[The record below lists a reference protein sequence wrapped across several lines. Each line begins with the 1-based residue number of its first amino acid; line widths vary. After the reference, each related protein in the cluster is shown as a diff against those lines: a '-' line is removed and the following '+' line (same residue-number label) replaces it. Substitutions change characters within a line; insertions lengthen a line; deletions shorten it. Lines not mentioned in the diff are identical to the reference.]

1 MHEDMTAPMRR
12 VEPSPAGGSAFR
24 PLSRRLNHV
33 FEATADLTPS
43 AVAVECG
50 SVRLTYAQLEF
61 HANQL
66 AHQLTA
72 LGSGVGSRVAILLE
86 RSPATYVAILGVL
99 KAGAAFVPIDPA
111 SPADRIAYI
120 TEDAGVDLVVTTAS
134 FGQTLSTLHTNWL
147 ELDTQAAEISGQ
159 PGTRPDLEILH
170 KDPAAYV
177 IYTSGSTGRPK
188 GVEVAQSSICNF
200 LDVVPEVYDVQ
211 PTDRVYQGMTIS
223 FDFSIEEIWPT
234 WAVGATLVAGPTDSR
249 RLGGELAD
257 FLDDAAITVLY
268 CVPTLLATIPRDL
281 PRLRSVLVGGEACP
295 REIVERWA
303 RPGRRILNTY
313 GPTEATVTATWCELL
328 PGRPVTIGVPLPTY
342 SVVILDEDRYPV
354 ADGEVGEICIGGPGV
369 ARGYVGRPDLTA
381 DRFFPHPFAGPSGRL
396 YRTGD
401 LGRITD
407 DREIEYLGR
416 ADSEVKI
423 RGHRVDL
430 GEIESV
436 LLEDPAVAS
445 SVVTLA
451 TVTGSQHLAAYLVL
465 RTGSARQGGSPEL
478 IERLHREAH
487 SRLPDYMVPTFVDI
501 VDELP
506 MMPSGKVDRPR
517 LPEPTGQR
525 LALAAGPVVA
535 AASDLERTLQVL
547 WAEQLGVEAD
557 ALSVDANFF
566 TELGGHSLLAAQL
579 VTTLR
584 ERGVDDALGIRD
596 VYANPTVREL
606 AAALAP
612 AAGRAAVAAP
622 PVDKLPPR
630 VPRGSEVARAGGAQG
645 GLLLL
650 ILLVVTLPV
659 SVVYSLHDGQPSFG
673 ALVDLLLATVP
684 TYLLVR
690 WVLPVLLVRP
700 LSRGIKP
707 GTYPLWGATY
717 LRLWMVEHLM
727 MLSPMPVLSG
737 SPMMASFLRATG
749 AEVGRDSYI
758 GTSTVPFP
766 SMVTIGDHASIGYN
780 TDLRPWHVASGWVVL
795 APIVIG
801 DRAFVAENCVLEP
814 GSGLGDDAMLGE
826 QSTLTRGWRIPDGQ
840 RWIGSPPSE
849 VPALSESV
857 EAMHAAGPA
866 PSWTRRLTAA
876 AWGGLAL
883 LELLA
888 IATIVP
894 SLVMV
899 WAVLLEYGMIAA
911 LLATLLSGAV
921 YVLTVCAVVAGG
933 KKLILPNLPAG
944 EYPTASGLGIR
955 KWMTDKLFEMS
966 LTYNN
971 SLYATLYTAP
981 WLRLLGARVGAGAE
995 VSTVAHIDPDL
1006 LTIGDESFVA
1016 DMASLGGATVCNGRM
1031 LFEHT
1036 EVGTRAFVG
1045 NAAMLPSGTR
1055 TGDGSLIGVLT
1066 VPPAGGV
1073 PPDTSWLGSPAIFL
1087 PARQDSGDF
1096 DDSEIFSPGRGVVA
1110 HRLFIEFFRITLPA
1124 TVVGVSLYFYLLG
1137 LSQFARNTGMF
1148 VTVVVAPLLALATA
1162 YGVVLYAAAVKRNM
1176 VGTYV
1181 PRVEP
1186 LWAKFVRRAEFAT
1199 GVYEAAAVPV
1209 LLHQLMGTP
1218 FLPPLLRSFG
1228 ATIGRRAWI
1237 GTTYLTEFDL
1247 VRIGDDATVG
1257 AGVSLQTHLFED
1269 RVMKM
1274 STVTVGDSATV
1285 GTRSIVLY
1293 DAVVGDGAE
1302 LDALSLLMKGEQ
1314 LPPHTRWHGIP
1325 AQGVRS

>member
-1 MHEDMTAPMRR
+1 MTGPIRR
-12 VEPSPAGGSAFR
+12 VESVLPGPRTDAPHG
-24 PLSRRLNHV
+24 RRLNHV
-33 FEATADLTPS
+33 FEASCDRAPRS
-43 AVAVECG
+43 VAVECG
-50 SVRLTYAQLEF
+50 DARLSYEQLEYR
-61 HANQL
+61 ANQL
-66 AHQLTA
+66 AHQLVA
-72 LGSGVGSRVAILLE
+72 VGSGVGSRVAILLE
-86 RSPATYVAILGVL
+86 RSVETYVALLAIL

-111 SPADRIAYI
+111 SPADRIDYI
-120 TEDAGVDLVVTTAS
+120 TSDAGADLVITTSS
-134 FGQTLSTLHTNWL
+134 FAEILSTLHTDWL
-147 ELDTQAAEISGQ
+147 EVDTQADEIAR
-159 PGTRPDLEILH
+159 RPSSRPILEVLH

-234 WAVGATLVAGPTDSR
+234 WAVGATLVAGPTDAG
-249 RLGGELAD
+249 RLGGDLAD
-257 FLDDAAITVLY
+257 FLDRTAITVLY
-268 CVPTLLATIPRDL
+268 CVPTLLATIPREL
-281 PRLRSVLVGGEACP
+281 PGLRSILVGGEACP

-369 ARGYVGRPDLTA
+369 ARGYVGRPDLTE

-401 LGRITD
+401 LGRITAD
-407 DREIEYLGR
+407 GEIEYLGR
-416 ADSEVKI
+416 ADAEVKI

-445 SVVTLA
+445 SVVALV
-451 TVTGSQHLAAYLVL
+451 TVSGSQHLAAYLVL
-465 RTGSARQGGSPEL
+465 RSGVARPGDVAEL
-478 IERLHREAH
+478 VERLHGEAH

-517 LPEPTGQR
+517 LPEPSGQR
-525 LALAAGPVVA
+525 LAVATGPVVA
-535 AASDLERTLQVL
+535 AGSELERTLQLV
-547 WAEQLGVEAD
+547 WAEQLGLEVGS
-557 ALSVDANFF
+557 LSVDANFF

-584 ERGVDDALGIRD
+584 ERGIDDALGIRD
-596 VYANPTVREL
+596 VYAHPTVREL

-612 AAGRAAVAAP
+612 TSGHGAVAAP
-622 PVDKLPPR
+622 PIDRTPPR
-630 VPRGSEVARAGGAQG
+630 VASTAEVGRAGGAQG
-645 GLLLL
+645 AMLLL

-659 SVVYSLHDGQPSFG
+659 SVVYSVHNGQPSVG
-673 ALVDLLLATVP
+673 ALMDLLLATVP

-700 LSRGIKP
+700 LSRGIEP
-707 GTYPLWGATY
+707 GTYPLWGGTY
-717 LRLWMVEHLM
+717 VRLWMVEHLM
-727 MLSPMPVLSG
+727 MLSPLPVLSG
-737 SPMMASFLRATG
+737 SPMMSQFLRSTG
-749 AEVGRDSYI
+749 AKVGRDCYI
-758 GTSTVPFP
+758 GTSALPFP
-766 SMVTIGDHASIGYN
+766 SMVTIGDGVSIGYN
-780 TDLRPWHVASGWVVL
+780 TDVRPWHVKNGWVTL
-795 APIVIG
+795 EPIVVG
-801 DRAFVAENCVLEP
+801 DGAFVAENCVLEP
-814 GSGLGDDAMLGE
+814 GSGLGDGAMLGE
-826 QSTLTRGWRIPDGQ
+826 QSTLTRGRRIPDGQ

-849 VPALSESV
+849 VPALSPTV
-857 EAMHAAGPA
+857 EQMHAADPA
-866 PSWTRRLTAA
+866 PRWTGGLLAA
-876 AWGGLAL
+876 AWAGLAT

-894 SLVMV
+894 SLVLV

-933 KKLILPNLPAG
+933 KRLILPTLPAG
-944 EYPTASGLGIR
+944 EFTAASGLGVR

-966 LTYNN
+966 LTYTN
-971 SLYATLYTAP
+971 SLYATLYTTP
-981 WLRLLGARVGAGAE
+981 WLRLLGARVGSGAE

-1016 DMASLGGATVCNGRM
+1016 DMASLGGSTFCNGRM
-1031 LFEHT
+1031 SFART
-1036 EVGTRAFVG
+1036 EVGTRAFIG
-1045 NAAMLPSGTR
+1045 NAAMVPSGTR

-1066 VPPAGGV
+1066 VPPAEGV
-1073 PPDTSWLGSPAIFL
+1073 PADTSWLGSPAIFL
-1087 PARQDSGDF
+1087 PARQDSGEF
-1096 DDSEIFSPGRGVVA
+1096 DDSEIFNPTRGVIA
-1110 HRLFIEFFRITLPA
+1110 HRLFMEFFRITLPA

-1137 LSQFARNTGMF
+1137 LSQFARTTGML
-1148 VTVVVAPLLALATA
+1148 VTILTAPLLALGTA
-1162 YGVVLYAAAVKRNM
+1162 YCVVLYAAAVKRNM

-1218 FLPPLLRSFG
+1218 FLAPLLRGFG
-1228 ATIGRRAWI
+1228 ATIGRRVWI

-1274 STVTVGDSATV
+1274 STVTVGDGASV